1 MPSTC
6 DQRPLGFGKKACGES
21 WRLTQFGR
29 RAPFLA
35 PSAPAH
41 IQSASSILPRR
52 STLIGYEPKLND
64 VGLFT
69 FPVNAINV

>member
-6 DQRPLGFGKKACGES
+6 DQTPLGFGRNVAANRG
-21 WRLTQFGR
+21 GR

-35 PSAPAH
+35 PSAPPH
-41 IQSASSILPRR
+41 IQSASSILSRR

-64 VGLFT
+64 SSLFT
-69 FPVNAINV
+69 LLVNAINV